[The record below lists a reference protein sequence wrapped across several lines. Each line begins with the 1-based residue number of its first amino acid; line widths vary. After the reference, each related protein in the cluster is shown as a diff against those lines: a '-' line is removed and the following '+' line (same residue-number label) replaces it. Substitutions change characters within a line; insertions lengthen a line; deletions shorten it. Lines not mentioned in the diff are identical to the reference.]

1 MKGVEMLY
9 LDPRKTALVLIDLQ
23 NGIVGAERAPYS
35 GPQVVGVA
43 TALAEKFRAAGAP
56 VVLVNVAFAADFADA
71 LRQKVDQPTP
81 VPEGGLPSGWSDIVE
96 GLAQPGDIRVT
107 KQQWGAFYGTNLDDQ
122 LRRRGVD
129 TIVLGGIATN
139 IGVES
144 TARQAFERNYTLV
157 LVEDA
162 TTSVS
167 TDMHVFSMTRILPRL
182 SRIAKAADIEL
193 RRD

>member
-1 MKGVEMLY
+1 MLY

-23 NGIVGAERAPYS
+23 KGIVGPERAPYS
-35 GPQVVGVA
+35 GAQVVGVA
-43 TALAEKFRAAGAP
+43 ASLAERFRTAGAP
-56 VVLVNVAFAADFADA
+56 VVLVNVAFTADFADS

-81 VPEGGLPSGWSDIVE
+81 MPAGGLPPGWSDLVD

-107 KQQWGAFYGTNLDDQ
+107 KRQWGAFHGTDLDDQ

-129 TIVLGGIATN
+129 TIVLGGVATN

-144 TARQAFERNYTLV
+144 TARQAFERNYALV
-157 LVEDA
+157 VVEDA
-162 TTSVS
+162 TTSLL
-167 TDMHVFSMTRILPRL
+167 TEMHVFSMTRILPRL
-182 SRIAKAADIEL
+182 SQIAKAADIEL